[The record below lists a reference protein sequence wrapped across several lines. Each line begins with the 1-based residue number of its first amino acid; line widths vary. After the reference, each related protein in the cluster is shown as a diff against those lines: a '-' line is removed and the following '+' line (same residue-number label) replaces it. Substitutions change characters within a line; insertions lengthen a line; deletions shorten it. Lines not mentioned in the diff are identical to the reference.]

1 MNIPLQKVGWIM
13 FSVGFGLILITL
25 MARLSVYEY
34 VGSGGEFYDAVQL
47 ADRTLTFGLGNLLV
61 ITGAIFIKT
70 GVKP

>member
-1 MNIPLQKVGWIM
+1 M